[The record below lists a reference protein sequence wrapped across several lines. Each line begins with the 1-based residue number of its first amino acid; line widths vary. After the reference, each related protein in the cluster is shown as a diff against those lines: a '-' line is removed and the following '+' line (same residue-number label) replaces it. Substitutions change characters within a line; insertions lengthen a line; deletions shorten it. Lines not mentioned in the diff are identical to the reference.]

1 MNEQNVKTGSGSL
14 QHKVLPMDI
23 LIVEDE
29 RNVASMVRSCIE
41 SEGYTC
47 SIAYDGETGLQL
59 FRQHQPDVV
68 ILDLKL
74 PRMSGLDVCTHIRQ
88 AKVQKDP
95 FILMLTAQTA
105 EVDRIIGYSTG
116 ADDYIPKPFSPKEL
130 VVRLRAL
137 LRRKL
142 RHQQAQS
149 HNIETPHFL
158 IDAERREV
166 LVQKSE
172 DGKLDEVTLT
182 AVEFDLL
189 VLMATRP
196 GRVWTRTEL
205 LDTIRGIDYMG
216 DDRAIDTYIKRL
228 RDKISPP
235 KERDRFIKTHIGLGY
250 SFEDSRDAH

>member
-1 MNEQNVKTGSGSL
+1 MN
-14 QHKVLPMDI
+14 I

-29 RNVASMVRSCIE
+29 RNVASVVRSCIE
-41 SEGYTC
+41 SEGFTC

-59 FRQHQPDVV
+59 FKQHQPDVV

-74 PRMSGLDVCTHIRQ
+74 PGMNGLDVCNRIRQ
-88 AKVQKDP
+88 AKVEKDP
-95 FILMLTAQTA
+95 FILMLTGQTA

-130 VVRLRAL
+130 VVRLRSL

-142 RHQQAQS
+142 RHQQPQPR
-149 HNIETPHFL
+149 NIETPHFL
-158 IDAERREV
+158 IDTERREV
-166 LVQKSE
+166 LVQKSPDTDLE
-172 DGKLDEVTLT
+172 LVGLT
-182 AVEFDLL
+182 TVEFDLL

-205 LDTIRGIDYMG
+205 LDTVRGIDYMG

-235 KERDRFIKTHIGLGY
+235 VQRDRYIKTHIGIGY
-250 SFEDSRDAH
+250 SFEDRKDVL